1 MREMQSNN
9 VLCTF
14 VKSYPRVCAL
24 SSSLTQHPCALL
36 VWKHK
41 SPLLLEKMCTCIKGK
56 RPTGGHCLQ
65 ELAEG
70 SLGGFAI
77 CCLSC
82 PFEHIHLLLAS
93 PCAAA
98 GISHGITGIYSATIL
113 FSLSSCLSA
122 CGLAQLGF
130 LQHPPLK
137 HRLHARVSLHLHSA
151 ALLCC
156 LPTVPE
162 FLAPL
167 VIHQ

>member
-1 MREMQSNN
+1 M
-9 VLCTF
+9 LCTF
-14 VKSYPRVCAL
+14 VKIL
-24 SSSLTQHPCALL
+24 SMCLCTVIRSLTQHPCALL

-41 SPLLLEKMCTCIKGK
+41 SPFLLVKMCTCIKGK
-56 RPTGGHCLQ
+56 PPTGGHCLQ

-77 CCLSC
+77 CCPSC

-98 GISHGITGIYSATIL
+98 GISHGITGMYSATIP
-113 FSLSSCLSA
+113 FSLPSCLSA
-122 CGLAQLGF
+122 CGLARLHF
-130 LQHPPLK
+130 LK
-137 HRLHARVSLHLHSA
+137 HTLHAKVSLHLRWA
-151 ALLCC
+151 PLLCC

-162 FLAPL
+162 FLALL